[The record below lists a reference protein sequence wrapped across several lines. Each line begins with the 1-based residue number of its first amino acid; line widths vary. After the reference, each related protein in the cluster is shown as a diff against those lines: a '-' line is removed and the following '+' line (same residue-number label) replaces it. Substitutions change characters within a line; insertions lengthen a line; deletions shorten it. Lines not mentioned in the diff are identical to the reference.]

1 MKAVSIRVIHAG
13 EFMAAPPYPAQQPPH
28 NVISTPAPRFAI
40 GPVPRQI
47 VSINERCCRPRCQSM
62 TRHEE
67 LPVPVFKPLEQSN
80 PPPHSAI
87 STPAPFQFNHQASI
101 WLPQNNVVTL
111 SRPSPLVSPPQ
122 GSEAAS
128 DKKPKWSARSIKS
141 FAMGELEARKLK
153 FPNTGTEALLMG
165 ILVEG
170 TSLTAKFLRENEIVK
185 LLGKSD
191 MCFFSPEHPLLTEP
205 AQKTLDWAVDEK
217 LKTGAMAGQKVATN
231 IGGFIV
237 KKPFQ
242 QTNVVSKQKS
252 QTLDS
257 IFANMKEQRMRVF
270 SQQHNNNVPKR
281 NGGGQPRV
289 PWARNH
295 LRN

>member
-1 MKAVSIRVIHAG
+1 MEVVSIKVIHAG
-13 EFMAAPPYPAQQPPH
+13 ESTAAPPCPAQRPPH
-28 NVISTPAPRFAI
+28 SAISTPAPRFAI
-40 GPVPRQI
+40 APVPRQI
-47 VSINERCCRPRCQSM
+47 ASINERCRRPRCQSM

-67 LPVPVFKPLEQSN
+67 LPVPVFKPLEPTAAQRDL
-80 PPPHSAI
+80 H
-87 STPAPFQFNHQASI
+87 TE
-101 WLPQNNVVTL
+101 
-111 SRPSPLVSPPQ
+111 
-122 GSEAAS
+122 GSEVAS

-165 ILVEG
+165 ILVEDG
-170 TSLTAKFLRENEIVK
+170 FLANAYNVRFVKKQK
-185 LLGKSD
+185 LLVLFTKLTSPD
-191 MCFFSPEHPLLTEP
+191 MYFFSPEHPPLTEP
-205 AQKTLDWAVDEK
+205 AQKTFDWAVDEK
-217 LKTGAMAGQKVATN
+217 LKSVGCSRIKLDEIRTGAMAGQKVAAN

-242 QTNVVSKQKS
+242 QTNAVSKQKS

-257 IFANMKEQRMRVF
+257 LFANMKEQRMRVF

-281 NGGGQPRV
+281 NGGGQHRV